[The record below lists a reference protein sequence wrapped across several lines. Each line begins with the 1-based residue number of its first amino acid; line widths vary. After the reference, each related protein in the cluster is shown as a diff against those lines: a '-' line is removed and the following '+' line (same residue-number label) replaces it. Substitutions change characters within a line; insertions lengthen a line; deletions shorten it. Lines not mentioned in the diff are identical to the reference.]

1 MPKRLEV
8 NGNVT
13 GNLLIKVENFEICSP
28 SHQRTSAPRVRRFLF
43 FSFSQLRRVGD
54 GRELEH
60 DSLLRPHSLPG
71 APYRCDHTGH
81 QKLYCRLKRCSAI
94 FYSRGYSLPNRGFF
108 SVWIHDHFD
117 CFCGDYFC
125 VVHFLAYRSFFF
137 LAMVVNKEVPFTDD
151 VVPDIEFFPLLLKEV
166 SSLVKWFCL
175 MFKTQQI

>member
-1 MPKRLEV
+1 MGMSL
-8 NGNVT
+8 
-13 GNLLIKVENFEICSP
+13 EICS
-28 SHQRTSAPRVRRFLF
+28 SRLRTLKSAVRAINKHLPPGFGVLFLF

-94 FYSRGYSLPNRGFF
+94 FYSRGYSLPNRGLF
-108 SVWIHDHFD
+108 SLWIHDHFD

-137 LAMVVNKEVPFTDD
+137 LAMVVNKEVPFADD
-151 VVPDIEFFPLLLKEV
+151 VVPDIF
-166 SSLVKWFCL
+166 S
-175 MFKTQQI
+175 T